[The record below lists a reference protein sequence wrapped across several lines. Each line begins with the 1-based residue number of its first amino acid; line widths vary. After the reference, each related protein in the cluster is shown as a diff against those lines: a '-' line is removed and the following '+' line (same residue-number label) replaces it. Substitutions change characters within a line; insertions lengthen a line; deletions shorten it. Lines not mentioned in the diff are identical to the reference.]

1 MPCTY
6 YQNNAKGFSH
16 KLQEMQ
22 EMLLEKFLV
31 LKIFCFSCSL
41 WPKIFCPSLF
51 FVALPNEGN
60 PTGEFGFIRNVP
72 CRIGLRVRHHQCEIR
87 YGSSRQRVQTTS
99 LKDCPSEVR
108 ACLLSDNRCD
118 LCRATICRSGG
129 ESFGRRMLARSRID
143 PMPSHAIVFARRI
156 LPAATDPSSGRS

>member
-1 MPCTY
+1 M
-6 YQNNAKGFSH
+6 NGGEVGMGFSH
-16 KLQEMQ
+16 KERERQEVP
-22 EMLLEKFLV
+22 LEKFLV
-31 LKIFCFSCSL
+31 LKNL
-41 WPKIFCPSLF
+41 QPLLF
-51 FVALPNEGN
+51 FVALPNEGK

-108 ACLLSDNRCD
+108 ACLLSGSRCD

-129 ESFGRRMLARSRID
+129 ESFGRRMLARPRID